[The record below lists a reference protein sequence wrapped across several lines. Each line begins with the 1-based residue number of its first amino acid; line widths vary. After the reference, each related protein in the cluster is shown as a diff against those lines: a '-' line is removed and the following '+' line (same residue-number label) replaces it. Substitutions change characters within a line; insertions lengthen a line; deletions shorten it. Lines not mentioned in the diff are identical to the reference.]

1 VTAAGYVTP
10 MPGGFLDRLS
20 DHDRSDLLSM
30 GRPRTFRRGASVVVQ
45 GDHSDL
51 VAVLLRGR
59 VKVTLDTADGHEI
72 VLSVLYPGDLIGEFE
87 AVDHDGGPRTASNV
101 ALEPIDS
108 RVMTGEEFRSYLASH
123 PSAVLAVLR
132 SIIHRLRVADQRRI
146 DSGSRD
152 TVRRLAQLLVELA
165 EEHGRPTASGV
176 DIDIPLTQQELASL
190 IAASRESIV
199 RSLRS
204 LRARQMIAT
213 GRRRIVIRNLAGLR
227 QEADGQ

>member
-30 GRPRTFRRGASVVVQ
+30 GRPRTFRRGASIVVQ

-146 DSGSRD
+146 DSGSR
-152 TVRRLAQLLVELA
+152 
-165 EEHGRPTASGV
+165 
-176 DIDIPLTQQELASL
+176 ELASL